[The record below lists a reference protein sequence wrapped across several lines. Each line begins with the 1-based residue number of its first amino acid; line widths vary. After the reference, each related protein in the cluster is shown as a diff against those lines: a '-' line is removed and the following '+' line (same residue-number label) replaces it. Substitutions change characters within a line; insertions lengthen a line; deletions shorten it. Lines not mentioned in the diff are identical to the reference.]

1 MIQSKP
7 ASAIL
12 RSSDSVIPRIRG
24 CQPDRA
30 GPDKDRDN
38 FNLDSAHQA
47 GQVRN
52 KERNTEEHREP
63 QTDGEEQGGETPP
76 HKPGPP
82 AWLREGL
89 ARALQAGGPERRP
102 RGPLPAKRGGRA
114 VKAPPGRTP
123 AVGARRA
130 SATANEEPEAAT
142 DVGRQRDVPRP
153 VHTAQ
158 GLGGPEVEGSIGQP
172 AIVSAN
178 RRAPPPREYILMF
191 ADELG
196 KWRRLSAMPTSLHF
210 AVRGNIIKF
219 LSCFKA

>member
-63 QTDGEEQGGETPP
+63 QTDVEEQGGETPP

-102 RGPLPAKRGGRA
+102 RGPRPAERGGRV
-114 VKAPPGRTP
+114 VKAPPGRVP
-123 AVGARRA
+123 AVWAQRESASRR
-130 SATANEEPEAAT
+130 EEPEAAT
-142 DVGRQRDVPRP
+142 DVGRRRDAPRP
-153 VHTAQ
+153 VH
-158 GLGGPEVEGSIGQP
+158 
-172 AIVSAN
+172 
-178 RRAPPPREYILMF
+178 RASE
-191 ADELG
+191 
-196 KWRRLSAMPTSLHF
+196 S
-210 AVRGNIIKF
+210 
-219 LSCFKA
+219 